1 MRKNHTGGREG
12 LPKEVT
18 YKAKFKRW
26 NRDFSDFPVA
36 KTALP
41 LQGARVQFL
50 VRELDPTC
58 YN

>member
-26 NRDFSDFPVA
+26 NRDFPDFPVA

-58 YN
+58 CN